1 MINCI
6 WLRNLYVKR
15 IVKTSSDGFIFIL
28 VFFLCIGHRPWCVN
42 GKMIRDATFN
52 AEDGFV
58 KFYLRG
64 RPVIVYAPS
73 PLLDSYNLSK
83 INMAPQARLKM
94 EWVYPFLAM
103 LYTYTLST
111 PPFTH
116 SGFRHL
122 PNCHPPFFNQILE
135 ISPCTFL

>member
-1 MINCI
+1 MLNA
-6 WLRNLYVKR
+6 
-15 IVKTSSDGFIFIL
+15 SSRRHLMDLFSFF
-28 VFFLCIGHRPWCVN
+28 FFLCIGHRPWCVN
-42 GKMIRDATFN
+42 GNRIRDATFN

-103 LYTYTLST
+103 LYTYTRNLFTTLLHNST
-111 PPFTH
+111 QTLQFYQTLHNFNTTIHNYTTNKTTH
-116 SGFRHL
+116 
-122 PNCHPPFFNQILE
+122 NY
-135 ISPCTFL
+135 